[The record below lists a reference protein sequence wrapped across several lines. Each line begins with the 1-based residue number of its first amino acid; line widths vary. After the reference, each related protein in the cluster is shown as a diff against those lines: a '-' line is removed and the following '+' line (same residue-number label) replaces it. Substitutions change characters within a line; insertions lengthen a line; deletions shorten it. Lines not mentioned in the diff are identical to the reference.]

1 MGIAWL
7 ALACVRRYRSRDLP
21 GVACGS
27 TDRLAAARRSLLLR
41 LAGPHARGI
50 LRRVRV
56 ASPGYEAA
64 GTSSSARPSRV
75 SLCPHSHWKMAC
87 LERHSSS
94 KPRRI
99 NFSRH
104 LSQIRTICSAER
116 CMRASSSLGGVAF
129 LSVARCLCY
138 ATMLTSH
145 IRDMGTRS
153 TALYLR
159 VLMLD
164 TKLPNRFS
172 VMRRKLELRFRFTE
186 DYEITGQA

>member
-1 MGIAWL
+1 
-7 ALACVRRYRSRDLP
+7 
-21 GVACGS
+21 
-27 TDRLAAARRSLLLR
+27 
-41 LAGPHARGI
+41 
-50 LRRVRV
+50 
-56 ASPGYEAA
+56 
-64 GTSSSARPSRV
+64 
-75 SLCPHSHWKMAC
+75 
-87 LERHSSS
+87 
-94 KPRRI
+94 
-99 NFSRH
+99 
-104 LSQIRTICSAER
+104 
-116 CMRASSSLGGVAF
+116 
-129 LSVARCLCY
+129 VARCLCY